1 MSAAGGTAVH
11 TEPKEASD
19 AASALDWQRN
29 THNPSNWPLWKKIYN
44 TTVPALLC
52 FEITFGLSIYTP
64 QHDEV
69 QRVFNVSSTVSLLP
83 YALYVYGLA
92 FGPMISAPLSEMYG
106 RRLIY
111 MLATPMSLLFTL
123 GVGFAKNFTTLVV
136 CRFFCWSLGSSP
148 SGGGSWHHR
157 RSMGRQTHCTSY
169 DFVFFATSLL
179 GPSLGPVVGGCCVVG
194 LFFSFGA
201 QETYAKVVLRS
212 RAKRLGL
219 PPPPGPVFSGNGMAG
234 LKKLLTVTF
243 TRPIYMLVTDP
254 IVRLFSL
261 YTSFNFSMLFSFLA
275 AFPRVFQSTHGFSPG
290 QSGLVFLGITAGC
303 AFGAILK
310 ILIDQR
316 IYQKRLAKQHG
327 QIPTE
332 QRFQACIGRFRLLQQ
347 PSLDAPAY

>member
-1 MSAAGGTAVH
+1 MAV
-11 TEPKEASD
+11 ESVDK
-19 AASALDWQRN
+19 
-29 THNPSNWPLWKKIYN
+29 
-44 TTVPALLC
+44 
-52 FEITFGLSIYTP
+52 F
-64 QHDEV
+64 
-69 QRVFNVSSTVSLLP
+69 VS
-83 YALYVYGLA
+83 
-92 FGPMISAPLSEMYG
+92 
-106 RRLIY
+106 R
-111 MLATPMSLLFTL
+111 
-123 GVGFAKNFTTLVV
+123 
-136 CRFFCWSLGSSP
+136 
-148 SGGGSWHHR
+148 
-157 RSMGRQTHCTSY
+157 
-169 DFVFFATSLL
+169 
-179 GPSLGPVVGGCCVVG
+179 CCVVG

-332 QRFQACIGRFRLLQQ
+332 QRLWASMLGSIIM
-347 PSLDAPAY
+347 PVSLFWFAWTAQSSVHWTVPIIAAAFFGCASIH